1 MNPTYLIMIE
11 DLLQYAKHI
20 DYFNMTQ
27 RDFRQ
32 FYESIYDAVNN
43 KIEVRPISR
52 MKYSIGDSAEIYDS
66 GHCPECNELLRD
78 LENFCPNCG
87 KALDWVA
94 PNGSLYTE
102 VI

>member
-11 DLLQYAKHI
+11 DLLQYAKLI
-20 DYFNMTQ
+20 GYFHTTQ
-27 RDFRQ
+27 RDFRE
-32 FYESIYDAVNN
+32 FYESIYNAVE
-43 KIEVRPISR
+43 KQIEANPTSR

-78 LENFCPNCG
+78 KENFCPNCG
-87 KALDWVA
+87 KALDWD
-94 PNGSLYTE
+94 TE